1 MTATIETNREDRIEE
16 AAAEWVLRFSEG
28 SLTDE
33 TMEQWKVW
41 MEAHPDHRRVYE
53 KMSTLWGMADELDAI
68 AVDQVADT
76 DTQQEPVAE
85 HGPSWVETLRG
96 WFTGPRVAMVSSV
109 VIAASVALVFVPFDK
124 APIEASRLEMVAG
137 MSTLKGENRLVEL
150 PDGSELEL
158 GADSELR
165 FAFSDAERRII
176 LKRGEALFNVA
187 SDPNRPFIVDV
198 GTGEYQALGTTYNV
212 RLGSQGSTL
221 TVLEG
226 MVQASVSA
234 PDADYNG
241 FTPPRLIA
249 GESLSISTD
258 GHMGEVTKV
267 DLNAVAS
274 WREGLFSYVG
284 VPLKEVFSD
293 LNRYSEKRLELDAE
307 AGELRYTGT
316 IHKDRIEGAISALS
330 DVFPVRV
337 IPLGNRILV
346 RAD

>member
-1 MTATIETNREDRIEE
+1 MKATTETNREDHIEE

-33 TMEQWKVW
+33 TMEQWKTW

-53 KMSTLWGMADELDAI
+53 KMSMLWGMADELDAI
-68 AVDQVADT
+68 GMDNVSDSAA
-76 DTQQEPVAE
+76 QQKPSIEK
-85 HGPSWVETLRG
+85 GPSWIERFRG

-109 VIAASVALVFVPFDK
+109 ALAATVALVFVPFEKD
-124 APIEASRLEMVAG
+124 PIEASKLEMVAG
-137 MSTLKGENRLVEL
+137 MSTPKGEHRQVEL
-150 PDGSELEL
+150 PDGTDLEL

-165 FAFSDAERRII
+165 FAYSDTERRVI

-187 SDPNRPFIVDV
+187 SDPNRPFIVDTGV
-198 GTGEYQALGTTYNV
+198 GEYQALGTAYNV
-212 RLGSQGSTL
+212 RLSAQGSTL

-226 MVQASVSA
+226 MVQASVST

-249 GESLSISTD
+249 GEGLSITTD
-258 GHMGEVTKV
+258 GHMGEVYKV

-274 WREGLFSYVG
+274 WREGLFSYVDA
-284 VPLKEVFSD
+284 PLKEVFSD
-293 LNRYSEKRLELDAE
+293 LNRYSEQKLELDAE

-316 IHKDRIEGAISALS
+316 IHKDRIEGAISALP

-337 IPLGNRILV
+337 IRLGNRILV
-346 RAD
+346 RAK